1 MSNDFFPADVGRD
14 IIAGG
19 GVGTITSYT
28 DDETVTVE
36 IKAVFPAAEWDAD
49 TWAILGTPMTTC
61 TPSAKEPAGGPCT
74 LTLGAAGWRAE
85 DAGKFVRI
93 NGGLVKIDS
102 ITSASAAAGTIIQE
116 LTSEVAAPRFAWSL
130 EGSVWGDPYGWPRC
144 GTLFE
149 QRLWLAGSPG
159 FPQMVWGSVI
169 GEYFDFSLGTLDDE
183 AMAYMLASGELNPI
197 LHLANSSGLVA
208 LTTGGEFSIR
218 GGQDRALTPTNI
230 KVTDQSNYGCS
241 HVPPERIGAEIFF
254 AQRAGRK
261 VRALSLNQYDGEQY
275 IAPDMAVLAE
285 HVTESGVA
293 DMTYQ
298 QEPESLLWLVRNDG
312 QLAVLTADRDQEV
325 FAWTRQT
332 TQGNFEA
339 VEAVP
344 SAEGDR
350 VFVVVAR
357 TIGGQ
362 TVRYVEML
370 DPELLTDSAITGTSS
385 GGATTWGGLGHLE
398 GRTVNVKG
406 DGVVLENRTVEG
418 GSITIERPARRIE
431 IGLNYVTEVLTL
443 TPEFM
448 GGSGSSQ
455 GHQLSVH
462 EVKVRL
468 HETIGCAINLQTLP
482 FRKFGSGV
490 LDQPPAPFSGDKKA
504 GNLGWAD
511 GVSQTL
517 IQQLQPYPFHLL
529 SVVMKMTANEG

>member
-19 GVGTITSYT
+19 GVGTITAYV

-36 IKAVFPAAEWDAD
+36 IKAVFPAGSWDAD
-49 TWAILGTPMTTC
+49 TWAILGTPLTTC
-61 TPSAKEPAGGPCT
+61 TPSVEKPAGVSCT

-93 NGGLVKIDS
+93 NEGLVRIDS
-102 ITSASAAAGTIIQE
+102 ITSTTVAAGTIMQE
-116 LTSEVAAPRFAWSL
+116 LTSAVAAPAYAWSL

-159 FPQMVWGSVI
+159 FPQGVWGSVI
-169 GEYFDFSLGTLDDE
+169 GEYFDFSLGALDDE
-183 AMAYMLASGELNPI
+183 AMAYTLASGELNPI
-197 LHLANSSGLVA
+197 MHLANSSGLVA

-241 HVPPERIGAEIFF
+241 AVAPERIGSEIFF
-254 AQRAGRK
+254 IQRAHRK

-275 IAPDMAVLAE
+275 VAPDMAVLAE
-285 HVTESGVA
+285 HVTESGIA

-325 FAWTRQT
+325 FAWSRQS

-339 VEAVP
+339 IESVP
-344 SAEGDR
+344 TPEGDR
-350 VFVVVAR
+350 VFAVVAR

-362 TVRYVEML
+362 TVRYIEML
-370 DPELLTDSAITGTSS
+370 DPELLTDSAITGHS
-385 GGATTWGGLGHLE
+385 GAGASTWSGLSHLE
-398 GRTVNVKG
+398 GRSVNVKA
-406 DGVVLENRTVEG
+406 DGIVQPDQVVTS
-418 GSITIERPARRIE
+418 GSITLDRAAHDVE
-431 IGLNYVTEVLTL
+431 IGLNYITEVLTL

-448 GGSGSSQ
+448 GQTGSAQ
-455 GHQLSVH
+455 GHQLSIH

-468 HETIGCAINLQTLP
+468 HETIGCAVNLQTLP
-482 FRKFGSGV
+482 FRKFGDSV
-490 LDQPPAPFSGDKKA
+490 LDQAPVPFSGDKRA
-504 GNLGWAD
+504 GNLGWGD
-511 GVSQTL
+511 GLAQTL
-517 IQQLQPYPFHLL
+517 IQQRQPYPFHLL
-529 SVVMKMTANEG
+529 SVVMKLSANEG